1 MDYHVVEARYV
12 RDHVVWLRFKTARR
26 VRWVSHLS
34 WKGPSSNRFATR
46 SFSSSSE
53 WMRSSTRSH
62 GPTGPTL
69 PRSAY
74 IVLPQSK
81 QTLEPIAQT
90 AREYGGEDPL
100 KPKATREIQ
109 LTRDPILE
117 A

>member
-1 MDYHVVEARYV
+1 
-12 RDHVVWLRFKTARR
+12 
-26 VRWVSHLS
+26 
-34 WKGPSSNRFATR
+34 
-46 SFSSSSE
+46 
-53 WMRSSTRSH
+53 
-62 GPTGPTL
+62 
-69 PRSAY
+69 
-74 IVLPQSK
+74 VLPQSK